1 MTKIVNRLLVI
12 SGYKKDG
19 DPVWKKVGVVME
31 KNGKQFMLLDRC
43 FNPAGIPSDN
53 EQAIMITLAP
63 PEYVERSKD
72 EKPVRSNARQDE
84 WADDDIPF

>member
-53 EQAIMITLAP
+53 DQAIMITLAP
-63 PEYVERSKD
+63 PEYVEKA
-72 EKPVRSNARQDE
+72 KPKTDYSSQE
-84 WADDDIPF
+84 YDDDIPF

>member
-19 DPVWKKVGVVME
+19 DPVWKKIGVVME

-53 EQAIMITLAP
+53 DQAIMITLAP
-63 PEYVERSKD
+63 PEYVERAKNERTVQSTK
-72 EKPVRSNARQDE
+72 QDSWE
-84 WADDDIPF
+84 DDDIPF